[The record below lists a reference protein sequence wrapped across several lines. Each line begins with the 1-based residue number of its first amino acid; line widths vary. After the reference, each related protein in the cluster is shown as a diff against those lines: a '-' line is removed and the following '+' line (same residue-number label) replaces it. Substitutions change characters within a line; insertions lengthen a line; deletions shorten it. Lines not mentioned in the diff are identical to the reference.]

1 MTKKLDTLVG
11 DIYNLF
17 SGEES
22 HYPEDNNI
30 RILLNGIA
38 KSLRLKML
46 KSKDWEPR
54 LRMSNIGKPDRQVWY
69 ELNKAPREKMS
80 PNTYIKFLLGD
91 IIEELFLFLAK
102 EAGHDV
108 QAEQKEIEIDGIK
121 GRMDAII
128 DGVVVDVKSA
138 SSYSF
143 KKFRNNTLAEDD
155 PFGYIDQISG
165 YAQAEG
171 DQYPAFL
178 AVDKQNGTAV
188 VTRIKAK
195 DVKPRIKQLKKLL
208 DKDTPPEKCY
218 SDKAEGASGN
228 RILAIGCAYCGF
240 KRHCW
245 SDANDGRG
253 IRTFAF
259 THGIKHYTNIS
270 REPKGKELHV
280 RTNSTIDN

>member
-1 MTKKLDTLVG
+1 MTKKLDALVG

-22 HYPEDNNI
+22 HYPEDNNM

-38 KSLRLKML
+38 KSVRLKML
-46 KSKDWEPR
+46 KNREWEPR

-128 DGVVVDVKSA
+128 DGVVVDIKSA

-171 DQYPAFL
+171 DEYPAFL
-178 AVDKQNGTAV
+178 AVDKQNGSAV
-188 VTRIKAK
+188 VTRIEAK

-240 KRHCW
+240 KNHCW
-245 SDANDGRG
+245 SDANDGKG

-259 THGIKHYTNIS
+259 THGIKHYTKIS

-280 RTNSTIDN
+280 RTNSTINN

>member
-11 DIYNLF
+11 DIYDLF
-17 SGEES
+17 NGEES
-22 HYPEDNNI
+22 HYPEDNNM

-38 KSLRLKML
+38 KAVRLKML
-46 KSKDWEPR
+46 KSKDYEPR
-54 LRMSNIGKPDRQVWY
+54 LRMSNIGRPDRQVWY
-69 ELNKAPREKMS
+69 ELNKAPRESMS
-80 PNTYIKFLLGD
+80 SNTYIKFLLGD
-91 IIEELFLFLAK
+91 IIEDLFIFLAK

-143 KKFRNNTLAEDD
+143 KKFRNNTLAADD

-171 DQYPAFL
+171 DEYPAFL
-178 AVDKQNGTAV
+178 AVDKQNGSAV
-188 VTRIKAK
+188 VTRIEAK
-195 DVKPRIKQLKKLL
+195 DVKPRIKQLKALL
-208 DKDTPPEKCY
+208 KKETPPERCY
-218 SDKAEGASGN
+218 SDKAEGTSGN
-228 RILAIGCAYCGF
+228 RILDIGCAYCGF
-240 KRHCW
+240 KNHCW
-245 SDANDGRG
+245 SDANNGKG

-259 THGIKHYTNIS
+259 VHGIKHYTNIS

-280 RTNSTIDN
+280 RANSTINN

>member
-22 HYPEDNNI
+22 HYPEDNNM

-38 KSLRLKML
+38 KSVRLKML
-46 KSKDWEPR
+46 KNREWEPR

-121 GRMDAII
+121 GRMDAKI

>member
-1 MTKKLDTLVG
+1 MTKKLDALVG

-22 HYPEDNNI
+22 HYPEDNNM

-38 KSLRLKML
+38 KSVRLKML
-46 KSKDWEPR
+46 KNREWEPR

-121 GRMDAII
+121 GRMDAKI

>member
-121 GRMDAII
+121 GRMDAKI

-280 RTNSTIDN
+280 RTNSTINN

>member
-121 GRMDAII
+121 GRMDAKI

>member
-121 GRMDAII
+121 GRMDAKI

-171 DQYPAFL
+171 DEYPAFL

>member
-171 DQYPAFL
+171 DEYPAFL
-178 AVDKQNGTAV
+178 AVDKQNGSAV
-188 VTRIKAK
+188 VTRIEAK

>member
-1 MTKKLDTLVG
+1 MTKKLDALVG

-121 GRMDAII
+121 GRMDAKI

-280 RTNSTIDN
+280 STNSTIDN